1 MMGREMDMGK
11 EPVMVM
17 EEVGMAKEV
26 MVVEPAG
33 VEVERSRVEMAE
45 PVRVEVMAEAELRS
59 DCAMMAKAVPEAEV
73 ATTPMAVMAPVMP
86 HRLGRQCNPSE
97 DETPDDETPDKE
109 GECNSSHPPWPPW
122 LAHYQHST
130 SGVRPTEKA
139 KTPSPGSTAPKRK
152 GVSVFG
158 ATRAYAD
165 GRPGVTIPDPVY

>member
-1 MMGREMDMGK
+1 MMGQEMDMGR
-11 EPVMVM
+11 EPMMVM

-33 VEVERSRVEMAE
+33 VEVERPRVEMAE

-86 HRLGRQCNPSE
+86 HRLGRQCDPSE
-97 DETPDDETPDKE
+97 DKTPDEE

-122 LAHYQHST
+122 LAHYQPST
-130 SGVRPTEKA
+130 SVVRPTEKA
-139 KTPSPGSTAPKRK
+139 KTPSPGSTAPKTK

>member
-1 MMGREMDMGK
+1 MMGQEMEMGK

-33 VEVERSRVEMAE
+33 VEVERPRVEMAE

-86 HRLGRQCNPSE
+86 HRFGREGHGTHHQAP
-97 DETPDDETPDKE
+97 DEE
-109 GECNSSHPPWPPW
+109 
-122 LAHYQHST
+122 
-130 SGVRPTEKA
+130 A
-139 KTPSPGSTAPKRK
+139 K
-152 GVSVFG
+152 
-158 ATRAYAD
+158 
-165 GRPGVTIPDPVY
+165 